1 MLNGWHKI
9 TDSKGYTRI
18 RWVQNNIAV
27 GEAVYHLLKQNC
39 LIEPVLVLTQGEL
52 DNVINAH
59 LPKQDRIRV

>member
-9 TDSKGYTRI
+9 TDRRGYTRI
-18 RWVQNNIAV
+18 RWVQNNIA
-27 GEAVYHLLKQNC
+27 EDETIISLLQRDC